1 MKYLTKV
8 VLNVK
13 PKRIVLITLLG
24 LCSIQNS
31 FAATQEELEARI
43 SMLEQKLL
51 ALSEESID
59 LKKQVI
65 ESNKQLAELNKN
77 IQQQQI
83 VINNQQ
89 KALKNQ
95 SVALAKT
102 STQTP
107 ASKQTQNHT
116 QTNIN
121 SKSVIQQ
128 QPAVDNQIVIVNDTK
143 QSDNAAPTSQTKS
156 LKNSFTLSEFKDYIK
171 DEIGFSFNGYFRGGW
186 STSQNG
192 KPKNYAEGALGRFGN
207 EYGGWYDLVFKQKV
221 YDEDGHRV
229 DAIVMI
235 DGNVATNKAAG
246 LFNTQD
252 DNIMQ
257 FSDIYLSTKGFVPG
271 FPDANL
277 WVGKHSLPY
286 NEIQMLD
293 WKTQKTPAGGG
304 IGIEDLGIGVGKL
317 DLALVRADVNVK
329 QVKKIEVTNNGNT
342 EIQTVTKREE
352 VDLNEIEFRYRDIP
366 LWQDATLA
374 INGRYSAPNKSKI
387 QDSVSVKN
395 AWLGSL
401 VLRQNNFFGGFN
413 QWTLQTATN
422 SVASQLA
429 NINTNNPEFAAN
441 SDNDYIGTHTGGK
454 AYRLVSE
461 GEAYLAD
468 KVIVAHALALT
479 TGTDVYS
486 YDLNL
491 AHTDFSSFKSAVRPA
506 YIWDNYNQSGIE
518 LGYFRQKN
526 KVKGKSYDEE
536 GFKTTIFH
544 SFKVGESI
552 LTSRPDIRFY
562 VSYLESLQNE
572 ISKFDFNG
580 KDNQISFG
588 VQTEVWF

>member
-1 MKYLTKV
+1 MKYLTKA
-8 VLNVK
+8 VLKVK

-24 LCSIQNS
+24 LCYIPNS
-31 FAATQEELEARI
+31 FATTQDELEARI

-51 ALSEESID
+51 ALSQESID

-65 ESNKQLAELNKN
+65 ESNKQLAQLNKN
-77 IQQQQI
+77 IQQQQV

-89 KALKNQ
+89 KALKKQ
-95 SVALAKT
+95 SIAVANVQNNAD
-102 STQTP
+102 
-107 ASKQTQNHT
+107 SKVVAQH
-116 QTNIN
+116 
-121 SKSVIQQ
+121 
-128 QPAVDNQIVIVNDTK
+128 QPALDNQIVLINDSKANGSKDESTATK
-143 QSDNAAPTSQTKS
+143 TIKNAY
-156 LKNSFTLSEFKDYIK
+156 TLSEFKDFIK

-186 STSQNG
+186 STSKNG

-257 FSDIYLSTKGFVPG
+257 FSDIYLSTKGFIPG

-304 IGIEDLGIGVGKL
+304 IGIEGLDVGVGKL

-329 QVKKIEVTNNGNT
+329 QTKKTEVVENVKT
-342 EIQTVTKREE
+342 EIKEVTKREE
-352 VDLNEIEFRYRDIP
+352 VDLNEVEFRYRDIP

-395 AWLGSL
+395 AWLGSF

-413 QWTLQTATN
+413 QLTLQTATN

-479 TGTDVYS
+479 TGKDVYS

-491 AHTDFSSFKSAVRPA
+491 AHTDFTSFKSAIRPA
-506 YIWDNYNQSGIE
+506 YIWDTYNQSGVE
-518 LGYFRQKN
+518 LGYFKQKN
-526 KVKGKSYDEE
+526 KVKGKNYTEE
-536 GFKTTIFH
+536 GFKTTLFH

-562 VSYLESLQNE
+562 VSYIESMQNE

-580 KDNQISFG
+580 KKNQISFG

>member
-1 MKYLTKV
+1 MKYLTKA
-8 VLNVK
+8 VLKVK

-24 LCSIQNS
+24 LCYIPNS
-31 FAATQEELEARI
+31 FATTQDELEARI

-51 ALSEESID
+51 ALSQESID

-65 ESNKQLAELNKN
+65 ESNKQLAQLNKN
-77 IQQQQI
+77 IQQQQV

-89 KALKNQ
+89 KALKKQ
-95 SVALAKT
+95 SVAVANVQNNADSKVV
-102 STQTP
+102 TQ
-107 ASKQTQNHT
+107 H
-116 QTNIN
+116 
-121 SKSVIQQ
+121 
-128 QPAVDNQIVIVNDTK
+128 QPALDNQIVLINDAKANGSKDQSTATK
-143 QSDNAAPTSQTKS
+143 TIKNAY
-156 LKNSFTLSEFKDYIK
+156 TLSEFKDFIK

-186 STSQNG
+186 STSKNG

-257 FSDIYLSTKGFVPG
+257 FSDIYLSTKGFIPG

-304 IGIEDLGIGVGKL
+304 IGLEGLDVGVGKL

-329 QVKKIEVTNNGNT
+329 QTKKNEVVENGKT
-342 EIQTVTKREE
+342 EIKEVTKREE
-352 VDLNEIEFRYRDIP
+352 VDLNEVEFRYRDIP
-366 LWQDATLA
+366 LWQDTTLA

-395 AWLGSL
+395 AWLGSF

-413 QWTLQTATN
+413 QLTLQTATN

-479 TGTDVYS
+479 TGNDVYS
-486 YDLNL
+486 YDLSS
-491 AHTDFSSFKSAVRPA
+491 AHTDFTSFKSAIRPA
-506 YIWDNYNQSGIE
+506 YIWDTYNQSGVE
-518 LGYFRQKN
+518 LGYFKQKN
-526 KVKGKSYDEE
+526 KVKGKSYIEE
-536 GFKTTIFH
+536 GVKTTLFH

-552 LTSRPDIRFY
+552 LASRPDIRFY
-562 VSYLESLQNE
+562 VSYIESMQNE

-580 KDNQISFG
+580 KENQISFG

>member
-1 MKYLTKV
+1 M
-8 VLNVK
+8 
-13 PKRIVLITLLG
+13 
-24 LCSIQNS
+24 
-31 FAATQEELEARI
+31 
-43 SMLEQKLL
+43 
-51 ALSEESID
+51 
-59 LKKQVI
+59 
-65 ESNKQLAELNKN
+65 
-77 IQQQQI
+77 
-83 VINNQQ
+83 
-89 KALKNQ
+89 
-95 SVALAKT
+95 
-102 STQTP
+102 
-107 ASKQTQNHT
+107 
-116 QTNIN
+116 
-121 SKSVIQQ
+121 
-128 QPAVDNQIVIVNDTK
+128 
-143 QSDNAAPTSQTKS
+143 
-156 LKNSFTLSEFKDYIK
+156 
-171 DEIGFSFNGYFRGGW
+171 
-186 STSQNG
+186 
-192 KPKNYAEGALGRFGN
+192 
-207 EYGGWYDLVFKQKV
+207 FKQKV
-221 YDEDGHRV
+221 YDENGHRV

-293 WKTQKTPAGGG
+293 WKTQKIPAGGG

-329 QVKKIEVTNNGNT
+329 QVKKVEVVNNGNT
-342 EIQTVTKREE
+342 EVQTVTKQEE
-352 VDLNEIEFRYRDIP
+352 VDLNEIELRYRDIP

-395 AWLGSL
+395 AWLGSF

-461 GEAYLAD
+461 GEAYLSD
-468 KVIVAHALALT
+468 KVIIAHALALT

-506 YIWDNYNQSGIE
+506 YIWDNYNQSGLE

-526 KVKGKSYDEE
+526 KVKGKSYNEE

-562 VSYLESLQNE
+562 VSYIESLQND

>member
-1 MKYLTKV
+1 MKYLTKAV
-8 VLNVK
+8 FNVK

-24 LCSIQNS
+24 LCSVQHS

-43 SMLEQKLL
+43 SLLEQKLL
-51 ALSEESID
+51 ALSQESID

-65 ESNKQLAELNKN
+65 ESNKQLAQLNKN

-89 KALKNQ
+89 KVLKKQSSAL
-95 SVALAKT
+95 VKT
-102 STQTP
+102 STQFSTQTP
-107 ASKQTQNHT
+107 VLKQTQI
-116 QTNIN
+116 QTHIN
-121 SKSVIQQ
+121 SKSVVQQ
-128 QPAVDNQIVIVNDTK
+128 NQASNNQIVIVNDIK
-143 QSDNAAPTSQTKS
+143 PSDNADITSQIKP
-156 LKNSFTLSEFKDYIK
+156 LKNAFTLSEFKDFIK

-221 YDEDGHRV
+221 YDEDSHRV

-271 FPDANL
+271 FPNANL

-293 WKTQKTPAGGG
+293 WKTPTTPAGGG
-304 IGIEDLGIGVGKL
+304 IGLEDLGIGVGKL

-329 QVKKIEVTNNGNT
+329 QVKIINGGNT
-342 EIQTVTKREE
+342 GVQTVTKREE
-352 VDLNEIEFRYRDIP
+352 VDLNEVEFRYRDIP
-366 LWQDATLA
+366 LWQDAIFA
-374 INGRYSAPNKSKI
+374 VNGRYSAPNKSKI

-395 AWLGSL
+395 AWLGSF

-413 QWTLQTATN
+413 QWTLQIATN

-441 SDNDYIGTHTGGK
+441 ADNDYIGTHTGGK

-468 KVIVAHALALT
+468 KVIMAHAIAMT

-491 AHTDFSSFKSAVRPA
+491 AHTDFSSFKSAIRPA

-518 LGYFRQKN
+518 LGYFQQKN
-526 KVKGKSYDEE
+526 KVKGKNYNEE
-536 GFKTTIFH
+536 GFKTTLFH
-544 SFKVGESI
+544 SFKVGKSI

-562 VSYLESLQNE
+562 VSYIESLQNE